1 MMAGTFVVTLIVL
14 VVLVGCAANVV
25 FLEFLV
31 KKDPGIGNLVTFC
44 SFLFI
49 TVQGFF
55 FTARC
60 GTITPKVPITAWT
73 TMVIMYFIV
82 SVVNNAALGFNISMP
97 LHMIFR
103 AGSLMANMILG
114 MIILNKRYA
123 KVKYLSV
130 IIISMGI
137 AACTIVSGRSVS
149 SNKNQAI
156 DNEVGDS
163 DATEAMDFM
172 WWMVG
177 ITMLTFALFTSARM
191 GIYQEVIYAKY
202 GKHSEEA
209 LFYCHCLPLPFF
221 LVISNNVYDHA
232 IVALNSE
239 PLFSI
244 GSITVPSMIFYLV
257 CNTATQFIC
266 ISAVYR
272 LTSECASLTV
282 TLVVTLRKFLS
293 LLFSIWFF
301 DNPFTFVHWIGTA
314 MVFAGTLLF
323 SDIPGMIRK
332 NRVEAAKKLE

>member
-1 MMAGTFVVTLIVL
+1 LYSTGIYLH
-14 VVLVGCAANVV
+14 V
-25 FLEFLV
+25 F
-31 KKDPGIGNLVTFC
+31 DP
-44 SFLFI
+44 
-49 TVQGFF
+49 
-55 FTARC
+55 R
-60 GTITPKVPITAWT
+60 AWT

-163 DATEAMDFM
+163 DTTEAMDFM

-177 ITMLTFALFTSARM
+177 IAMLTFALFTSARM

-323 SDIPGMIRK
+323 SDIPGMIKK

>member
-1 MMAGTFVVTLIVL
+1 
-14 VVLVGCAANVV
+14 
-25 FLEFLV
+25 
-31 KKDPGIGNLVTFC
+31 
-44 SFLFI
+44 
-49 TVQGFF
+49 
-55 FTARC
+55 
-60 GTITPKVPITAWT
+60 
-73 TMVIMYFIV
+73 
-82 SVVNNAALGFNISMP
+82 
-97 LHMIFR
+97 
-103 AGSLMANMILG
+103 MANMILG

-163 DATEAMDFM
+163 DTTEAMDFM

-177 ITMLTFALFTSARM
+177 IAMLTFALFTSARM

-209 LFYCHCLPLPFF
+209 LFYCVRSCLTLKMVFYNKISCFQHCLPLPFF

-293 LLFSIWFF
+293 LLFSIWYF

-323 SDIPGMIRK
+323 ADIPGMIRK
-332 NRVEAAKKLE
+332 NRVEASKKLEW

>member
-163 DATEAMDFM
+163 DTTEAMDFM

-177 ITMLTFALFTSARM
+177 IAMLTFALFTSARM

-293 LLFSIWFF
+293 LLFSIWYF

-332 NRVEAAKKLE
+332 NRVEASKKLE

>member
-1 MMAGTFVVTLIVL
+1 

-163 DATEAMDFM
+163 DTTEAMDFM

-177 ITMLTFALFTSARM
+177 IAMLTFALFTSARM

-323 SDIPGMIRK
+323 SDIPGMIKK